1 MEEKVENYPD
11 LVKVDKS
18 YVVNV
23 NEEMYRR
30 AVLRRKTNKQLGTLD
45 ERVTSLENKIQQI
58 LDILQGKAT
67 NTTE

>member
-11 LVKVDKS
+11 LVKVNKS

-45 ERVTSLENKIQQI
+45 ERVTSLESKIQQI